1 MLKNTSLLAIIASL
15 LLTASLIQPGLAGMT
30 TLTAPDITDPT
41 KTPGCP
47 EFWVDISITDAA
59 NLWGYMFTLRYDT
72 TVLTATGHKSH
83 PIFMMPEPSEIN
95 DEEGY
100 IAIAYHMPF
109 GAPVGFTGSLPNL
122 ASIKFAVDDLGASQ
136 LEITNAKLSDPLGK
150 EVPAILVAGSF
161 RNVVGAPMANFD
173 WAPEE
178 PIEGEVVT
186 FASTSTDPDGLIVS
200 CDWSFGDGSTG
211 TGVTET
217 NRYSDPGTYT
227 VTLTVTD
234 NDGKTDSCAKA
245 ITVAPKPLKKVGAR
259 LQIAECT
266 EPLLDLSTYGFDQLN
281 TFRALVKNLNQKEE
295 TLVRVV
301 FFVYTGGMN
310 PLGSIE
316 MDWQWLRP
324 NHPTWFTTDFNYAD
338 WDFVGPEMGYIV
350 ITHVYYMDYYI
361 LPGQPHWVETER
373 MRTFSF
379 LVTETAPVP
388 VYTWTDNEDG
398 SVTLDASASYD
409 PDEIWGDYII
419 DYTWR
424 IYDRW
429 PYWMF
434 SGVTVTKTP
443 DPYGADDYYQDETGD
458 WHGIYYCRLY
468 VTDSLMATSV
478 AEFNIDIHVP
488 GYVPPPP

>member
-15 LLTASLIQPGLAGMT
+15 LLTASLIQPGLAGIT

-47 EFWVDISITDAA
+47 AFWVDISITDAA
-59 NLWGYMFTLRYDT
+59 NMWGYMFTLRYDT
-72 TVLTATGHKSH
+72 TVLTATNHKSH
-83 PIFMMPEPSEIN
+83 PIFMLPEPSEIN

-122 ASIKFAVDDLGASQ
+122 ASIEFTVDDLGASQ
-136 LEITNAKLSDPLGK
+136 LEITDAKLSDPLGK
-150 EVPAILVAGSF
+150 EIQPTMLVAGSF

-186 FASTSTDPDGLIVS
+186 FTSTSTDPDGVIES

-211 TGVTET
+211 TGDTET

-259 LQIAECT
+259 LQMAECT

-281 TFRALVKNLNQKEE
+281 TFRALVKNLNLKEE

-301 FFVYTGGMN
+301 FFVYTDGMD

-316 MDWQWLRP
+316 MPWQWLRP

-338 WDFVGPEMGYIV
+338 WGFVGPEMGYIV
-350 ITHVYYMDYYI
+350 ITHVLYMDYYI

-373 MRTFSF
+373 MWTFSF
-379 LVTETAPVP
+379 LVTETPPVA
-388 VYTWTDNEDG
+388 VYTWTDNGDG
-398 SVTLDASASYD
+398 SVTFDGSASYD
-409 PDEIWGDYII
+409 PDEIWGDYIADI
-419 DYTWR
+419 TWR
-424 IYDRW
+424 VYDRY
-429 PYWMF
+429 PYYMV
-434 SGVTVTKTP
+434 SGEIVTHTP
-443 DPYGADDYYQDETGD
+443 DPDWADDIWQDEAGNWYAD
-458 WHGIYYCRLY
+458 FRARIY
-468 VTDSLMATSV
+468 VTDSLNAAVMEQFVISV
-478 AEFNIDIHVP
+478 YLP
-488 GYVPPPP
+488 GYVPPP